1 MKEDKRLIAIHKNE
15 NGQVDSISF
24 VKNVGL
30 REVND
35 LLNEQE
41 QERVKK
47 QNDYDA
53 IKQEVISLKEIV
65 EKLKREIKVLKGEE

>member
-15 NGQVDSISF
+15 NGHVDSISF

-41 QERVKK
+41 EARVKK
-47 QNDYDA
+47 QNDYDTL
-53 IKQEVISLKEIV
+53 KQEVVCLKEIV
-65 EKLKREIKVLKGEE
+65 ERLKHEIKVLKGEE